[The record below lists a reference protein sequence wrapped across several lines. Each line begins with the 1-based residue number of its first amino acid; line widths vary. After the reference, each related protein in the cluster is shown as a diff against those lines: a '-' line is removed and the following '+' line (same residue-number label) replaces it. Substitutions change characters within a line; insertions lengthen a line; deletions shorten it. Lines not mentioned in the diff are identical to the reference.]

1 MHSPF
6 QLLILPFLILAV
18 HSFAQNDYEKEVRE
32 FRQQLIQSALE
43 YEKDPPLSP
52 ADTGDLSYFPI
63 DTFWKLKAKFHPLQQ
78 DSFIKIPTTAGT
90 EKIFKIIGMAVFKVN
105 SVADSLTVF
114 QPFQNGLQPYLF
126 IPFKDGTSGI
136 TSYGGGRYLEPD
148 LSSISEEGNTIILDF
163 NKAYNPW
170 CAYSS
175 GYFCPLP
182 PEENDLRIK
191 ITAGEKKFNPYE
203 SN

>member
-1 MHSPF
+1 MNSAF
-6 QLLILPFLILAV
+6 KLLILPFLLIAV
-18 HSFAQNDYEKEVRE
+18 TGYAQDDYENEIRN
-32 FRQQLIQSALE
+32 FRQQLIQSALD
-43 YEKDPPLSP
+43 YEKDPPLLP
-52 ADTGDLSYFPI
+52 GDTSYISYYPI
-63 DTFWKLKAKFHPLQQ
+63 DTSWKLKAKFQPLKQ

-90 EKIFKIIGMAVFKVN
+90 EKIFKVIGMATFRVN
-105 SVADSLTVF
+105 GTPDSLTIF
-114 QPFQNGLQPYLF
+114 QPFQGGLQPYLF
-126 IPFKDGTSGI
+126 IPFKDATSGI
-136 TSYGGGRYLEPD
+136 TTYGGGRYLESD
-148 LSSISEEGNTIILDF
+148 LSEISEDQTTIILDF

-191 ITAGEKKFNPYE
+191 ITAGEKKFSPYE